1 MDSRKT
7 PGLSPTSTSFL
18 DFSLVNKMCF
28 VAGEKVTL
36 VFLLFF
42 FWFGGVLLLG
52 FVVPKVE
59 VSSKLRCY
67 RSKFSGCHE
76 RMFISLLS
84 QMAYRL

>member
-1 MDSRKT
+1 MFCGWGKGDGGF
-7 PGLSPTSTSFL
+7 PP
-18 DFSLVNKMCF
+18 
-28 VAGEKVTL
+28 
-36 VFLLFF
+36 FF

-67 RSKFSGCHE
+67 GAKFSGCHQ